1 MIPRN
6 LGRIA
11 GGRIRSA
18 CSRGFERRSPL
29 IRPWAESNASLIR
42 PSDQRAG
49 QIARNRV
56 RSTAFALRPNCP
68 PSKNLRSTFVIELS
82 EARKRLEERRGRV
95 PRLVGL
101 LRSAEEWRGLLDR
114 REVANRTEL
123 AERAGVSVR
132 RVGQILALLK
142 LHPDVRAAIA
152 ALPPGTSAKFVSERK
167 LRELT
172 SLAPAH
178 QLARLQWLTTG
189 RKAG

>member
-1 MIPRN
+1 M
-6 LGRIA
+6 A
-11 GGRIRSA
+11 GSFAALQISAPGNGGVACRRRPTRQTESSLAMARSFA
-18 CSRGFERRSPL
+18 PL
-29 IRPWAESNASLIR
+29 A
-42 PSDQRAG
+42 
-49 QIARNRV
+49 V
-56 RSTAFALRPNCP
+56 LRPNRP
-68 PSKNLRSTFVIELS
+68 PCKNLRSTFVIELS
-82 EARKRLEERRGRV
+82 EAKKRLEERRVRV
-95 PRLVGL
+95 PRVVGL
-101 LRSAEEWRGLLDR
+101 LRSAEEWQGLLDR

-152 ALPPGTSAKFVSERK
+152 ALPPGTSAKFASERK

-178 QLARLQWLTTG
+178 QLARLRWLTAG